1 MASGLGR
8 SPYFTVLSNAAA
20 QLTLSFLEP
29 HNPPD
34 EQMKDFLER
43 FLVDQ
48 LGTDSSVLVQGLVA
62 LVNVFL
68 ILALAWVLL
77 GMTRMLLRAL
87 NSKMVA
93 RNHDT
98 EERKRIET
106 LTRVV
111 RYAASVIIGALTVML
126 ILAEIGISIAPI
138 LATAGVAGLAIG
150 FGAQSLVKDYFT
162 GFVMLIENQIR
173 VGDIVEVSGK
183 SGVVEEVTLR
193 YVRLRDIDGS
203 VHFVPNGVIATV
215 TNRSRDFSFALIDVG
230 VAYTEQLD
238 QVRQVIAEVAEV
250 LRVDPVFGPRIL
262 EPIEFMG
269 VEQLADSAVVLRC
282 RFKVAPAE
290 FGPVRREFLLRLKN
304 EFDRR
309 GIEIP
314 FPSRTVYTR
323 SQQS

>member
-1 MASGLGR
+1 
-8 SPYFTVLSNAAA
+8 
-20 QLTLSFLEP
+20 
-29 HNPPD
+29 
-34 EQMKDFLER
+34 MKDFLER